1 MTKITIRGA
10 EKIVRAL
17 AQQDC
22 EDDERLAAADSVPGG
37 QIEGWYRASREAGD
51 LVVVRAIDHLG
62 TARAQRVYDAARKVQ
77 S

>member
-1 MTKITIRGA
+1 MTKITIKGS
-10 EKIVRAL
+10 EKVVRSL

-22 EDDERLAAADSVPGG
+22 EDDERRAAADSVPGG

-51 LVVVRAIDHLG
+51 LGVVRAIDHLG
-62 TARAQRVYDAARKVQ
+62 TARAQRVYDAARKAI